1 MAGGDKIH
9 LTVLLGRSPRE
20 TRSAQPEATGQ
31 RRAFGVLVTRRAQSL
46 LAAPAWASSPPQVVC
61 PLPVSLQ
68 VLELLRTCSKEHHH

>member
-1 MAGGDKIH
+1 M
-9 LTVLLGRSPRE
+9 
-20 TRSAQPEATGQ
+20 
-31 RRAFGVLVTRRAQSL
+31 LVTRRAQSL